1 LQYMGHSTSTSIAI
15 SIFRAKSVHELGHSV
30 VIPGFLNYK
39 QDSYLDLLLSH
50 NPSIGILRLKH
61 NKIK

>member
-1 LQYMGHSTSTSIAI
+1 
-15 SIFRAKSVHELGHSV
+15 
-30 VIPGFLNYK
+30 VIKGFLNYK

-61 NKIK
+61 KNLKIK